1 MNTRWRLSFGLQKK
15 EIVLSNST
23 IGIRAP
29 KKGPDRGEK
38 KRETQ
43 SDCEKSERKKLGK
56 TLGKH

>member
-1 MNTRWRLSFGLQKK
+1 MVLHLEG
-15 EIVLSNST
+15 IVSSIST

-43 SDCEKSERKKLGK
+43 SGCEKSERKKLGK
-56 TLGKH
+56 IFGKH